1 MPTFAPSKFKCVTK
15 KKEYNEYKKLQLQ
28 ILQW

>member
-1 MPTFAPSKFKCVTK
+1 MPTFALSKFKCVI

-28 ILQW
+28 VLQW